1 MARRRIGQERMAFV
15 AEVRGRNAGLD
26 ALAAAVDWTEIDAAL
41 AGVYAAARGERA
53 WPPLALFKG
62 LLLAVWHDLS
72 DVRLAEALDDRAS
85 FRRFCGFATT
95 EPVPERTA
103 FVRFR
108 RELVARGLDAK
119 LFRTVVRQL
128 EAKDLVVKTGT
139 LVDATVVEAA
149 SRGDVEAGWCI
160 YAGPHRTPVHGY
172 KAHVATDEEGGIVRR
187 VAVTPANIRD
197 AAAMVLPR
205 NPGRVWADS
214 GYAGRKTEARIRRS
228 NGTPRVMRPT
238 GGRLRPTL
246 KAARQAWNAAIRP
259 VRCRIEKIFGTAKRS
274 YGLARC
280 RWRGLARATLQV
292 HLTFIAFNL
301 TRAAALL
308 RPQPA

>member
-1 MARRRIGQERMAFV
+1 MARRQIGQELMAF
-15 AEVRGRNAGLD
+15 ATEERGRNGGLEE
-26 ALAAAVDWTEIDAAL
+26 LAAAVDWAEVEAAL
-41 AGVYAAARGERA
+41 SGVYAAERGERA

-72 DVRLAEALDDRAS
+72 DVKLAEALDDRAS
-85 FRRFCGFATT
+85 FRRFCGFSAT

-108 RELVARGLDAK
+108 RELVARGLDAR

-128 EAKDLVVKTGT
+128 EARGLVVKTGT
-139 LVDATVVEAA
+139 LVDATVIQAA
-149 SRGDVEAGWCI
+149 SRGDGEAGWCA

-172 KAHVATDEEGGIVRR
+172 KAHVATDEGGGIVRR
-187 VAVTPANIRD
+187 VAVTPGNVRD
-197 AAAMVLPR
+197 AAGMVLPR
-205 NPGRVWADS
+205 NPGTVWADA

-228 NGTPRVMRPT
+228 NGTPKVMRPT
-238 GGRLRPTL
+238 GGKLRPTL

-259 VRCRIEKIFGTAKRS
+259 VRCRIEKVFGTAKRS

-280 RWRGLARATLQV
+280 RWQGLRRATLQV

-301 TRAAALL
+301 TRARALL
-308 RPQPA
+308 RPSSA